1 MTPLAALVFI
11 VVQLLYIP
19 CLATVAVMRSE
30 TKNWKWT
37 ALGVLYPL
45 VLAGGL
51 GLLIF
56 HTGHALGFG

>member
-1 MTPLAALVFI
+1 MTPLVALVFV

-30 TKNWKWT
+30 TNSWKWT
-37 ALGVLYPL
+37 ALGVFYPL

-56 HTGHALGFG
+56 RIGQTLGFQ